1 MNKLL
6 GRGKNGSPHINV
18 GDGLNVAT
26 EFSKYLA
33 NAIPVTGVLPP
44 PTFQE
49 LDCSFQF
56 QMIPEEDVLVL
67 LSRLQGTKA
76 SGVDDIRANVL
87 KLTAPAI
94 AKVLFNLSLQTSQIP
109 VEWKA
114 ARITPIPKA
123 KAGGSGSNFTEF
135 RPISVLSI
143 SYICMDFRVCPC
155 SGFRTT

>member
-6 GRGKNGSPHINV
+6 RRGRNGSPHINV
-18 GDGLNVAT
+18 GDGLNVAS

-33 NAIPVTGVLPP
+33 NAIPANGVMSP

-49 LDCSFQF
+49 LECSFQF
-56 QMIPEEDVLVL
+56 KMIAEEDVLAI

-94 AKVLFNLSLQTSQIP
+94 AKSLCDLFNLILQNSQIP
-109 VEWKA
+109 VEW
-114 ARITPIPKA
+114 ITPIPKA
-123 KAGGSGSNFTEF
+123 KAGGGESNLTEW
-135 RPISVLSI
+135 RMPLV
-143 SYICMDFRVCPC
+143 P
-155 SGFRTT
+155 